1 MSGFK
6 DLSLSPSL
14 RAHGYLTLGEN
25 AQEEVR
31 GREGGRDSGREG
43 GRERDGR
50 RGRRGG
56 KGKESINKGT
66 CTYTCIN

>member
-1 MSGFK
+1 MSGLK

-31 GREGGRDSGREG
+31 GGRRVGERIEIMGEREEGREG
-43 GRERDGR
+43 RWERVSRERER
-50 RGRRGG
+50 
-56 KGKESINKGT
+56 
-66 CTYTCIN
+66 